1 MDGSYRVQ
9 GGGRIMRLAG
19 KVALVTGGGRG
30 IGRRYALGLAKEG
43 ASVAVNALRKEGAM
57 ETVKEVEDH
66 GGKAVAVPG
75 DVAQKKDVE
84 RVVAEVTEAWGRIDC
99 LINNAG
105 VNPFILPAEGIE
117 EQGWDRVMAVNLK
130 GVFLCC
136 QAAFPVMKEQGG
148 GRIVNISSQAAL
160 FGEQGLLP
168 YCVSKAGVLALT
180 RVLAYE
186 WSGHGISVNAVAPG
200 FIAGGM
206 NQPLLKKT
214 EFVSALAQRVPM
226 QRFADPEEVV
236 SVVIFLCC
244 NEARY
249 INGET
254 VVVDGGMSGYPS
266 NPLIDLLGL
275 RGRR

>member
-1 MDGSYRVQ
+1 
-9 GGGRIMRLAG
+9 MRLAG

-30 IGRRYALGLAKEG
+30 MGRRYALGLVKEG

-57 ETVKEVEDH
+57 ETVKEVEAH
-66 GGKAVAVPG
+66 GGKALAVAG

-84 RVVAEVTEAWGRIDC
+84 RVIAEVQQAWGRIDI

-160 FGEQGLLP
+160 FGEQGLLA

-186 WSGHGISVNAVAPG
+186 WSRYGISVNAVAPG

-206 NQPLLKKT
+206 NEPLLKKT

-236 SVVIFLCC
+236 SVVVFLCC
-244 NEARY
+244 DEARY

-254 VVVDGGMSGYPS
+254 VVVDGGMSGYPI